1 MAICVKDASGIVPAK
16 AIVTKSEVSTAWPNC
31 VESMVRIPYSKFPFG
46 FIQIPPVTG
55 GALAYGLSSRWLGD
69 WVSFNIG
76 SVDMP
81 GEHMQLHL

>member
-46 FIQIPPVTG
+46 FIQIP
-55 GALAYGLSSRWLGD
+55 L
-69 WVSFNIG
+69 FG